1 MYMLDVY
8 TGQLDV
14 YTGQLDVYTGQL
26 NNGKDLSQWMIQ
38 RTVIRPMKW
47 FRVGS
52 TGGLFLCV
60 LFIVYYWQFP
70 DVVTVTFPILI
81 TV

>member
-1 MYMLDVY
+1 MYMLDVS
-8 TGQLDV
+8 TGQLENLW
-14 YTGQLDVYTGQL
+14 TQG
-26 NNGKDLSQWMIQ
+26 NNRKDLSQWMIQ
-38 RTVIRPMKW
+38 RTVIRQMKW

-52 TGGLFLCV
+52 TGGLSLCV